1 MPTFQYEAMDKTGK
15 EIRDTIEAEDQ
26 DKAQETIKK
35 QGYFITKIALK
46 KARKGAAEKKAGAN
60 KGKSFS
66 MGGVNSKTLTTFTRQ
81 LSILQEAGLPIL
93 RSLKILEHQA
103 KPGALKNSLID
114 VCEEIEGGAT
124 LSEAMAKSPK
134 AFNRLY
140 VNMIKAGEAGG
151 ALEVILKR
159 LAEFQERAQ
168 SLKRKVRGAMVYPIF
183 VVTFA
188 VSILFFIM
196 LKIVPNFQ
204 KIFKDFGMK
213 LPALT
218 ELLINISQKVQDYWY
233 LLPGFP
239 IGYWLY
245 LKLLRRFGPGRT
257 GWDYLKI
264 KVPIFGQLIEKD
276 IVARTMRTLG
286 TLVASGV
293 PILES
298 LHITRETSGNAA
310 FETMFGQVNEAIRE
324 GESIAKPMKESS
336 LVLKNK
342 AAMPAL
348 AMLGLMIFPIGYVI
362 AFAIAYTAPGCNF
375 GFAPG
380 TAMFLLIPC
389 IVIGA
394 IVSALITAM
403 MAYRLR
409 HPILD
414 DMVVNMVDVGEETG
428 ELDTM
433 LYKVADTYD
442 EEVAVL
448 TESLTALMEPLLIIT
463 LGGIVGFIVIAL
475 FMPLIDMI
483 QNLSS
488 GK

>member
-1 MPTFQYEAMDKTGK
+1 
-15 EIRDTIEAEDQ
+15 
-26 DKAQETIKK
+26 
-35 QGYFITKIALK
+35 
-46 KARKGAAEKKAGAN
+46 
-60 KGKSFS
+60 
-66 MGGVNSKTLTTFTRQ
+66 
-81 LSILQEAGLPIL
+81 
-93 RSLKILEHQA
+93 
-103 KPGALKNSLID
+103 
-114 VCEEIEGGAT
+114 
-124 LSEAMAKSPK
+124 
-134 AFNRLY
+134 
-140 VNMIKAGEAGG
+140 MIKAGEAGG
-151 ALEVILKR
+151 ALEIILKR

-188 VSILFFIM
+188 VGILVFIM

-213 LPALT
+213 LPQLT
-218 ELLINISQKVQDYWY
+218 QTLINMSEIVQNWWF
-233 LLPGFP
+233 LLPAVP

-245 LKLLRRFGPGRT
+245 LKLMRRFPLGRI
-257 GWDYLKI
+257 GWDYFKI

-293 PILES
+293 PILEA

-310 FETMFGQVNEAIRE
+310 FETMFAQVYDSIRE
-324 GESIAKPMKESS
+324 GETVAKPMKEAAF
-336 LVLKNK
+336 VLRNK
-342 AAMPAL
+342 TAMPAI
-348 AMLGLMIFPIGYVI
+348 AMLGVMIFPIGYIIGVFI
-362 AFAIAYTAPGCNF
+362 ANVVPGCNF
-375 GFAPG
+375 GFDSSKAM
-380 TAMFLLIPC
+380 AMFLLVPC
-389 IVIGA
+389 MVIGA
-394 IVSALITAM
+394 VASALIASY

-409 HPILD
+409 NPILD